1 MLRTAGWLVRV
12 TAVVVVGVGTFLHS
26 PVTPAVLAAQAT
38 AFGVGVAALGTWAM
52 IDFAVPP
59 MSGRTRA
66 APAVLAVLAAASGVC
81 VTRNGAGLIVFGLIA
96 ALTAG
101 AESSLVTGWVI
112 AGIGALAIEI
122 GVLVWSPSIGTTIG
136 YPLLLVVAL
145 LAGQTRRSYRLQA
158 EQSAALLAQMEQ
170 LRAEQRQVAV
180 LNERTRIAREI
191 HDVLAHSLG
200 ALGIQIQ
207 AARAVLSDQ
216 RDVDRALGF
225 LDQAQ
230 RIAGDG
236 LGETRRAIHALRSDA
251 RPLPVELEQL
261 AESHHTRHHVPVTVH
276 VDGDVRTLP
285 PDAALAL
292 LRTAQESLVNAAKH
306 ARSQPARID
315 LSFGASRTTL
325 TVTSPL
331 PGERPPAG
339 ADLAGTDPAGTDPA
353 GTDPAGTDPA
363 GTDPAGTD
371 PAGTDAGKAN
381 AGEAHADGTHADGR
395 QVGGAHTD
403 GRQAAGAQ
411 APGAHADGAGN
422 LMKTAD
428 GGYGLMGLQERLLLL
443 GGTLTAGPRGGQWIV
458 TAQVPR

>member
-1 MLRTAGWLVRV
+1 MLQTAGWLARV
-12 TAVVVVGVGTFLHS
+12 TAVVVIGLGTFLHS
-26 PVTPAVLAAQAT
+26 PVSTPVLAAQAV
-38 AFGVGVAALGTWAM
+38 AFGVGVAALGIWAL
-52 IDFAVPP
+52 IDFGVPP
-59 MSGRTRA
+59 MAGRTRVA
-66 APAVLAVLAAASGVC
+66 AAVLVLLAATSGVC
-81 VTRNGAGLIVFGLIA
+81 VSRNGAGLIAFGAIA
-96 ALTAG
+96 ALAAG
-101 AESSLVTGWVI
+101 GESSLITGWVI
-112 AGIGALAIEI
+112 TGIGALAIEI
-122 GVLVWSPSIGTTIG
+122 GVLVWSPGIGTAIG

-145 LAGQTRRSYRLQA
+145 LVGQTRRSYRLQA

-216 RDVDRALGF
+216 RDVGRALGI
-225 LDQAQ
+225 LEQAQ

-261 AESHHTRHHVPVTVH
+261 AESHHARHHVPVTVH
-276 VDGDVRTLP
+276 VDGDVRALP

-315 LSFGASRTTL
+315 LSFDASQTTL

-331 PGERPPAG
+331 PGGRPPAG
-339 ADLAGTDPAGTDPA
+339 TGSAEA
-353 GTDPAGTDPA
+353 
-363 GTDPAGTD
+363 
-371 PAGTDAGKAN
+371 DAGKAN
-381 AGEAHADGTHADGR
+381 NAGRANADGTRADG
-395 QVGGAHTD
+395 
-403 GRQAAGAQ
+403 AQ
-411 APGAHADGAGN
+411 IDRTPVDGAHANETQADGTQVDGAEN
-422 LMKTAD
+422 LMKTANA
-428 GGYGLMGLQERLLLL
+428 GYGLMGLRERLLLL

>member
-1 MLRTAGWLVRV
+1 M
-12 TAVVVVGVGTFLHS
+12 
-26 PVTPAVLAAQAT
+26 
-38 AFGVGVAALGTWAM
+38 
-52 IDFAVPP
+52 
-59 MSGRTRA
+59 
-66 APAVLAVLAAASGVC
+66 
-81 VTRNGAGLIVFGLIA
+81 
-96 ALTAG
+96 
-101 AESSLVTGWVI
+101 I

-122 GVLVWSPSIGTTIG
+122 GVLVWSPGIGTAIG

-216 RDVDRALGF
+216 RDVDRALGI

-251 RPLPVELEQL
+251 RPLPVELKQL
-261 AESHHTRHHVPVTVH
+261 AESHHARHHVPVTVH
-276 VDGDVRTLP
+276 VDGDVRALR

-306 ARSQPARID
+306 TRSQPARID
-315 LSFGASRTTL
+315 LSFDASQTTL

-331 PGERPPAG
+331 PGEGP
-339 ADLAGTDPAGTDPA
+339 PAGTDLAVTDSA
-353 GTDPAGTDPA
+353 GA
-363 GTDPAGTD
+363 
-371 PAGTDAGKAN
+371 DAGKAN
-381 AGEAHADGTHADGR
+381 ADGTHADGT
-395 QVGGAHTD
+395 QVDRPQVDRPLASGT
-403 GRQAAGAQ
+403 QAAGAQ
-411 APGAHADGAGN
+411 VDGAQADGAQADGAGN

-428 GGYGLMGLQERLLLL
+428 GGYGLMGLRERLLLL

>member
-12 TAVVVVGVGTFLHS
+12 IAVVVVGVGTFLHS
-26 PVTPAVLAAQAT
+26 PVALSVLAAQAA
-38 AFGVGVAALGTWAM
+38 AFGVGVAALGIWAV
-52 IDFAVPP
+52 IDFGLPP
-59 MSGRTRA
+59 MAGRAWA
-66 APAVLAVLAAASGVC
+66 APAVLALLAAASAPC
-81 VTRNGAGLIVFGLIA
+81 VTHNGAGLIAFGVIA
-96 ALTAG
+96 ALAAG
-101 AESSLVTGWVI
+101 GESSLVTGWVI
-112 AGIGALAIEI
+112 TGIGVLAIAI
-122 GVLVWSPSIGTTIG
+122 GALVWSPGIGTAIG
-136 YPLLLVVAL
+136 YPLLLVVGL

-207 AARAVLSDQ
+207 TARAVLSDQ
-216 RDVDRALGF
+216 RDIDRALGI

-251 RPLPVELEQL
+251 RPLPAELEQL
-261 AESHHTRHHVPVTVH
+261 AASHHARHHTPVTVH
-276 VDGDVRTLP
+276 VDGDVRALP

-306 ARSQPARID
+306 AQSEPARID
-315 LSFGASRTTL
+315 LSFDASQTTL

-339 ADLAGTDPAGTDPA
+339 TDADGPDGDGPDGDGPDAN
-353 GTDPAGTDPA
+353 
-363 GTDPAGTD
+363 
-371 PAGTDAGKAN
+371 GTDAAR
-381 AGEAHADGTHADGR
+381 AGH
-395 QVGGAHTD
+395 
-403 GRQAAGAQ
+403 
-411 APGAHADGAGN
+411 P
-422 LMKTAD
+422 MKTAD
-428 GGYGLMGLQERLLLL
+428 AGYGLMGLRERLLLL
-443 GGTLTAGPRGGQWIV
+443 GGTLTAGPRGGRWIV